1 MKVTD
6 MPIDPQKY
14 IVFKRD
20 ELMNVIG
27 KFMNGGFVNEQ
38 EWGHIEEAE
47 LKDAVV
53 IRKQDK
59 LAASGLSAYAHT
71 AVTVSE
77 VTDDPGLLEIA
88 DYFADQAAEAR
99 ALTNSRLPE

>member
-1 MKVTD
+1 

-20 ELMNVIG
+20 ELMSVIG
-27 KFMNGGFVNEQ
+27 KIINGGFVSEQ
-38 EWGHIEEAE
+38 EWQHIEEAE

-53 IRKQDK
+53 IRKKDK
-59 LAASGLSAYAHT
+59 LAPSGLSAYAHT

-77 VTDDPGLLEIA
+77 VTHDRTLLEIA
-88 DYFADQAAEAR
+88 DYFADQAAQAR
-99 ALTNSRLPE
+99 AIVNSSLPG